1 MKLSTKGRYGLMAM
15 YQLAQDYGQG
25 PISLKYVAEKQ
36 GLSENYLE
44 QLFSSLKKEGLL
56 TSTRGAY
63 GGYMLS
69 RNPQEITVGQVLR
82 SLEGQMSPS
91 ECVAEDGFDCVRDDS
106 CATRWVFAKIKDSID
121 RVIDSITLEDMVRD
135 SQPGLQREDVK

>member
-15 YQLAQDYGQG
+15 YQLANDYGQG
-25 PISLKYVAEKQ
+25 PISLKYVAEQQ

-44 QLFSSLKKEGLL
+44 QLFSNLKKEGLL
-56 TSTRGAY
+56 ISTRGAY

-69 RNPQEITVGQVLR
+69 RKPEEITVGQVLR

-91 ECVAEDGFDCVRDDS
+91 ECVSEDGFDCSKDDS
-106 CATRWVFAKIKDSID
+106 CATRLVFAKIKDSID
-121 RVIDSITLEDMVRD
+121 RVIDSITLQDMVRD
-135 SQPGLQREDVK
+135 SQSEL